1 MKTADKEKLAKEF
14 GIFIR
19 EAREKRG
26 LYQHEVA
33 DQLGVA
39 RSYYTHIENG
49 IRDIYFSLAVDICN
63 ILELDLNELMK
74 RLK

>member
-1 MKTADKEKLAKEF
+1 MKTVDKEKVAKEF
-14 GIFIR
+14 GAYIR
-19 EAREKRG
+19 EVREKRG
-26 LYQHEVA
+26 LYQYEIA

-49 IRDIYFSLAVDICN
+49 TRDIYFSSVVDICN
-63 ILELDLNELMK
+63 ILDLDLNEFMK

>member
-1 MKTADKEKLAKEF
+1 MKTVGKEKVAKEF
-14 GIFIR
+14 GAYIR
-19 EAREKRG
+19 EVREKRG
-26 LYQHEVA
+26 LYQYEIA

-49 IRDIYFSLAVDICN
+49 TRDIYFSSVVDICN
-63 ILELDLNELMK
+63 ILELDLNEFMK

>member
-1 MKTADKEKLAKEF
+1 MKTVDKEKVAKEF
-14 GIFIR
+14 GAYIR
-19 EAREKRG
+19 EVREKRG
-26 LYQHEVA
+26 LYQYEIA

-49 IRDIYFSLAVDICN
+49 TRDIYFSSVVDICN
-63 ILELDLNELMK
+63 ILELDLNEFMK